1 MIRTEFDQKV
11 RDLKKQRSE
20 ALRVLDKMLLEVKE
34 ELSAKNRQISD
45 LCKEVTKIKQSQ
57 VQLKIKRNDLSVEWN
72 KKIDGFIKEY
82 ESTTTSNLADVSVS
96 NIIYEL
102 RRRGYSGIVSK
113 DWEDGGHEEH
123 DIQYQYKPKTEEE
136 T

>member
-11 RDLKKQRSE
+11 RDLKKSRSE
-20 ALRVLDKMLLEVKE
+20 ALSMFDKMILEVKE
-34 ELSAKNRQISD
+34 EVAAKNRQVKDIQ
-45 LCKEVTKIKQSQ
+45 KEITKLKQSQ
-57 VQLKIKRNDLSVEWN
+57 IQLKLKRTETCDEWN
-72 KKIDGFIKEY
+72 SKINGFIKEY
-82 ESTTTSNLADVSVS
+82 ESTTTSNLADVPVN